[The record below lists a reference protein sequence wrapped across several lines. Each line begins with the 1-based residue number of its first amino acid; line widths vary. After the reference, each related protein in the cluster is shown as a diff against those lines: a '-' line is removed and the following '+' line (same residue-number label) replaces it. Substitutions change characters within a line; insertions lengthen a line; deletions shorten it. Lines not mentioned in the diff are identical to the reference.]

1 MVAKIFE
8 YQRFHTKNAHFVLMN
23 KAHQAFM
30 LLSCS
35 NIRIEFLA
43 SLKKLPSFLRSAF
56 GLHLIAFVF
65 LFLLLMKSCSGQL
78 QAELDRGCRSFSFQ
92 GTIQRHSAF
101 AKGQHA
107 HTQTCAWYEVVVL
120 LVNANHEVE
129 VWPSKVNPKGE
140 AEAIRLGPHLFE
152 KGGYGNTV
160 FFFGPPS
167 LNLVFRMLPT

>member
-1 MVAKIFE
+1 MFEHKNRVFGIIKKI
-8 YQRFHTKNAHFVLMN
+8 TKFFAQCVW
-23 KAHQAFM
+23 
-30 LLSCS
+30 
-35 NIRIEFLA
+35 
-43 SLKKLPSFLRSAF
+43 
-56 GLHLIAFVF
+56 IAFDCVCFPF
-65 LFLLLMKSCSGQL
+65 LLLLMKSCSGQL